1 MDDDKLGP
9 RDAPAVPDGNV
20 INPRLID
27 PFGLDFTQDE
37 VAFAIPHLRED
48 LPLYLDPFLLWKSE
62 RDDYHALHEQ
72 LLAFIDLVRV
82 AALEGQHARGRN
94 LLLGCSEAV
103 ELGLGYGRGSKRGTA
118 IGPGLAE
125 SILEMQAAIPQLG
138 VTGLTHVEVLGLVV
152 PNIAED
158 RISDLTASV
167 LKRFFIDY
175 TREQARNLG
184 IPTKSFH
191 LDGVWDF
198 SRRVWRPERA
208 ELPYNPLDGAP
219 LLFAPLDLLRH
230 LPWINYED
238 YYKSSYARLVPPAQR
253 NRRVPKAAV
262 LEHNRQNFRTVEA
275 YVDHKERTAAACA
288 PDPLFQPLK
297 RETLRK
303 KLADLRKLPTG
314 RDDGSDKKYEQ
325 LAYELL
331 ASLLY
336 PELEFADSQVRT
348 VSGAHIRDV
357 IFYNDGRTE
366 FLADMRVRYGARQIV
381 FELKN
386 TRQITGEHVNQ
397 LYRYL
402 DEEIGHFGV
411 LLTRHAAP
419 AALKQNITDL
429 HSSKRCIV
437 LVLDDTDLELM
448 LNLVDSGRRPVD
460 AIKKRYVEL
469 ARRFPK

>member
-1 MDDDKLGP
+1 MDDELTQ
-9 RDAPAVPDGNV
+9 RDAPTPADSNV

-27 PFGLDFTQDE
+27 PFGLAFTQDE
-37 VAFAIPHLRED
+37 VPFAIPHLRDD
-48 LPLYLDPFLLWKSE
+48 LPLYLDPFLLWKSDRE
-62 RDDYHALHEQ
+62 DFHALHEQ
-72 LLAFIDLVRV
+72 LLAFFDLVR
-82 AALEGQHARGRN
+82 LSELDGQRSRGRN

-118 IGPGLAE
+118 IGPGLAG
-125 SILEMQAAIPQLG
+125 SILEMYAAIPQLG
-138 VTGLTHVEVLGLVV
+138 ATGLTHIEVLGLVV

-167 LKRFFIDY
+167 LKRFFIDF
-175 TREQARNLG
+175 TREQATTIG
-184 IPTKSFH
+184 IPMKAFH
-191 LDGVWDF
+191 VDGLWDA
-198 SRRVWRPERA
+198 SRRVWHHTQA
-208 ELPYNPLDGAP
+208 DLPYNPLDGAP

-262 LEHNRQNFRTVEA
+262 LEHNRQNFRTVET

-314 RDDGSDKKYEQ
+314 RDDGSDRKFEQ
-325 LAYELL
+325 VAYELL

-348 VSGAHIRDV
+348 VSGAHIRDI
-357 IFYNDGRTE
+357 IFYNDGKTE
-366 FLADMRVRYGARQIV
+366 FLADMRTRYGARQVV

-386 TRQITGEHVNQ
+386 TNRITGEHVNQ

-411 LLTRHAAP
+411 LLTRHAAASP
-419 AALKQNITDL
+419 VKRNIIDL
-429 HSSKRCIV
+429 HSSKRCII

-448 LNLVDSGRRPVD
+448 LDLVDSGRRPAD

-469 ARRFPK
+469 ARQFPK